1 MIKVEYE
8 VLYKVPFS
16 SNTDYAEKFQSHVSG
31 TPDIRTRIVESEGA
45 LHKLN
50 TSPHLYQYDV
60 RKVWEVSD
68 EAYAKHMSGVR
79 YQYEAIQRNHRAG
92 VE

>member
-1 MIKVEYE
+1 MIKIEYE
-8 VLYKVPFS
+8 ILYKVPFS
-16 SNTDYAEKFQSHVSG
+16 DPVEFQSHVSG
-31 TPDIRTRIVESEGA
+31 RPDIRTRICKSEGA

-60 RKVWEVSD
+60 LKVWEISD
-68 EAYAKHMSGVR
+68 EEYEHYMEGQR
-79 YQYEAIQRNHRAG
+79 YQYEAIKRNHDHG

>member
-1 MIKVEYE
+1 MIKIEYE

-16 SNTDYAEKFQSHVSG
+16 SNTDYAEKFQSHISG

-50 TSPHLYQYDV
+50 TSRLYKYDV
-60 RKVWEVSD
+60 RKVWEISD
-68 EAYAKHMSGVR
+68 EE
-79 YQYEAIQRNHRAG
+79 YEKYMDAQRSQHRAIERNFRAG